1 VIGLKKIKRKNKMN
15 RRTIIASLNKIA
27 NELDNNCL
35 YKEANE
41 ITNVM
46 NKIAQLPGGGIAK
59 NLANLDLS
67 GVGGPVYDAAKRAL
81 PGAFPGG
88 GIAKLGLQGLEKLQ
102 PPKNV
107 YTPSVAVPGLSKYI
121 GQSLADIAT
130 FEMRINVAKRGKPLM
145 ENQNQGS
152 IDLVSKSLDVSINAL
167 NQLARTFDAKMNTQ
181 KGIDPFGLAL
191 VGNKMPNSAWSGK
204 VGSTNSMSELA
215 GQFAS
220 FVQLQ
225 RRVYSKAAE
234 VYPDVASYLS
244 SLSQTLSDFRLY
256 TPSTERNDK

>member
-1 VIGLKKIKRKNKMN
+1 MNK
-15 RRTIIASLNKIA
+15 RTIVASLNKIA
-27 NELDNNCL
+27 NELDTNGL

-81 PGAFPGG
+81 PSALPGG
-88 GIAKLGLQGLEKLQ
+88 GMAKQLSKLQ

-107 YTPSVAVPGLSKYI
+107 YTPSLAVPGLSKYI

-130 FEMRINVAKRGKPLM
+130 FEMRINEAKRGKPLM

-152 IDLVSKSLDVSINAL
+152 IDLVSKSLDVSIDAL

-225 RRVYSKAAE
+225 RRVYSKASE

-244 SLSQTLSDFRLY
+244 ALSQTLSDFRLY
-256 TPSTERNDK
+256 TPATERINK